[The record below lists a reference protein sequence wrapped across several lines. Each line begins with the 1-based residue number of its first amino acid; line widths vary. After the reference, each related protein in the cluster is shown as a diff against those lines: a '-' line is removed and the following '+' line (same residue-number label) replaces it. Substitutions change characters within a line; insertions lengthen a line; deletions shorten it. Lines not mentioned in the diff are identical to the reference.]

1 MISKGKIA
9 QFRSVDLDTSSDDS
23 LLVDKDGN
31 IDADVG
37 MQLIS
42 RRRIFGGGFLWEK
55 STDIIKLTMFW
66 RTLSIPKYVRV
77 HLFGTTEAK
86 NIGCLVL
93 ECEVPSYINSYG
105 FNALQRIPID
115 IKVHKLLEFTEDIE
129 AYTEPEHINI

>member
-42 RRRIFGGGFLWEK
+42 RRKVFGGGFLWEK

-66 RTLSIPKYVRV
+66 RTLLFLNMFASICSARLK
-77 HLFGTTEAK
+77 
-86 NIGCLVL
+86 
-93 ECEVPSYINSYG
+93 
-105 FNALQRIPID
+105 QRISG
-115 IKVHKLLEFTEDIE
+115 VS
-129 AYTEPEHINI
+129 Y